1 MGVRNSDGRW
11 PYLLITGANFKLL
24 TFICRTT
31 CEHVSLF
38 VISLDNCWSGCG
50 WICVTEKWDRSRTEH
65 IIGKLTMR
73 DNQVPEAAVRKRSD
87 FNYIY
92 LENIFENILLGLHT
106 SNKKYEKIWPNRNE
120 WLKSHEE

>member
-1 MGVRNSDGRW
+1 
-11 PYLLITGANFKLL
+11 
-24 TFICRTT
+24 
-31 CEHVSLF
+31 
-38 VISLDNCWSGCG
+38 
-50 WICVTEKWDRSRTEH
+50 
-65 IIGKLTMR
+65 MR